1 MQKKYELI
9 DFSPEYAEAFKE
21 LNLEWIE
28 EFFEPEGID
37 LKMLSDPQKNFIE
50 SGGAIVLAKIGEDI
64 VGCCGLLKHN
74 KTTFEISKM
83 AVTST
88 YQGIGLG
95 KAMLH
100 QTLMIAKRLGAA
112 RLEIMS
118 NTILEP
124 AIGLYK
130 SVGFVEIPL
139 TSDAYDRGNISL
151 RLDLMDYEEG
161 FSASAD

>member
-1 MQKKYELI
+1 MQKEYELL
-9 DFSPEYAEAFKE
+9 DFSPEFSEAFKE

-28 EFFEPEGID
+28 EYFEPEDID
-37 LKMLSDPQKNFIE
+37 LKMLSDPQKIFID
-50 SGGAIVLAKIGEDI
+50 SGGAIILAKVGESV

-74 KTTFEISKM
+74 DTTFEISKM

-88 YQGIGLG
+88 HQGLGLG

-100 QTLMIAKRLGAA
+100 QTLKIAKRLGATQ
-112 RLEIMS
+112 LEIMS

-139 TSDAYDRGNISL
+139 TSDAYGRGNISL
-151 RLDLMDYEEG
+151 RLDLVD
-161 FSASAD
+161 SD

>member
-1 MQKKYELI
+1 MQKNFDLV

-28 EFFEPEGID
+28 EHFEPENID
-37 LKMLSDPQKNFIE
+37 LMMLSDPQKMFID
-50 SGGAIVLAKIGEDI
+50 SGGAIVFAIVDNDI

-74 KTTFEISKM
+74 KTTYEISKM
-83 AVTST
+83 AVTSA
-88 YQGIGLG
+88 YQGLGLG
-95 KAMLH
+95 KAMMDR
-100 QTLMIAKRLGAA
+100 TLKIASDLGAT

-118 NTILEP
+118 NTILSP
-124 AIGLYK
+124 AINLYK

-151 RLDLMDYEEG
+151 RLDLARTD
-161 FSASAD
+161 

>member
-1 MQKKYELI
+1 MQTKYELI
-9 DFSPEYAEAFKE
+9 NFSPEHAEAFNE

-28 EFFEPEGID
+28 EYFEPEDID
-37 LKMLSDPQKNFIE
+37 LKMLSDPQKNFID
-50 SGGAIVLAKIGEDI
+50 SGGAIVLAKVGKDI

-74 KTTFEISKM
+74 KTKFEISKM
-83 AVTST
+83 AVTPT

-100 QTLMIAKRLGAA
+100 QTLKIAKRLGATQ
-112 RLEIMS
+112 LEIMS

-151 RLDLMDYEEG
+151 RLNLVNSEQRPL
-161 FSASAD
+161 SSAD

>member
-1 MQKKYELI
+1 MQKNFDLV

-28 EFFEPEGID
+28 EYFEPENID
-37 LKMLSDPQKNFIE
+37 LMMLSDPQKMFID
-50 SGGAIVLAKIGEDI
+50 SGGAIVFAIVDNDI

-74 KTTFEISKM
+74 KTPYEISKM
-83 AVTST
+83 AVTSA
-88 YQGIGLG
+88 YQGLGLG
-95 KAMLH
+95 KAMMDR
-100 QTLMIAKRLGAA
+100 TLKIASDLGAT

-118 NTILEP
+118 NTILSP
-124 AIGLYK
+124 AINLYK

-151 RLDLMDYEEG
+151 RLDLARTD
-161 FSASAD
+161 

>member
-1 MQKKYELI
+1 MQKEYELL
-9 DFSPEYAEAFKE
+9 DFSPEFSEAFKE

-28 EFFEPEGID
+28 AYFEPEDID
-37 LKMLSDPQKNFIE
+37 LKMLSDPQKIFID
-50 SGGAIVLAKIGEDI
+50 SGGAIVFAKVGEDI

-74 KTTFEISKM
+74 DRVFEISKM
-83 AVTST
+83 AVTSAH
-88 YQGIGLG
+88 QGRGLG

-100 QTLMIAKRLGAA
+100 QTLRIAKQLGATQ
-112 RLEIMS
+112 LEIMS

-151 RLDLMDYEEG
+151 RLDFLD
-161 FSASAD
+161 SK